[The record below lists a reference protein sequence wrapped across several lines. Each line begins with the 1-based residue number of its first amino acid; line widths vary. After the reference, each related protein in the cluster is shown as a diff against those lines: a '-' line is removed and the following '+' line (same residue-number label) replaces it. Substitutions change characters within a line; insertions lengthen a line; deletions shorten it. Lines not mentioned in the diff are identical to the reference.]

1 MGSPERLD
9 DDRMSA
15 SDSLLARAPRVG
27 FFELVRLLER
37 LVPGEA
43 RIGGDGPASA
53 ETIQFR
59 HDPSLGFPA
68 GDVASAGRATADARG
83 LSGDD
88 GRHPPFE
95 VVTTFLGLTGAAS
108 PLPLHIAEEILHED
122 PDHPV
127 GREFLDL
134 FHHRLLG
141 LFHRGVS
148 RYSFAHEFQSG
159 GDDVLS
165 RRLLALV
172 GVDELAEPRTNALSA
187 AELLR
192 LAPVLA
198 GPRGTAYAVEAAVDL
213 FFAELLDGG
222 RARVE
227 PFVGGVY
234 EFEEADRM
242 RLGVSSSNL
251 GRSSVLGRSV
261 IDRGARFELHLGP
274 LSSAAYRA
282 FLPGGSAAL
291 PLCHVLDAA
300 LAGPSEF
307 DVVLV
312 LREEARPGFRLDS
325 QRGSRLGEDTFLV
338 GAPGQ
343 AEVRLDGAA
352 LRRGPTP
359 TSSRAIP

>member
-1 MGSPERLD
+1 
-9 DDRMSA
+9 
-15 SDSLLARAPRVG
+15 
-27 FFELVRLLER
+27 
-37 LVPGEA
+37 
-43 RIGGDGPASA
+43 
-53 ETIQFR
+53 
-59 HDPSLGFPA
+59 
-68 GDVASAGRATADARG
+68 
-83 LSGDD
+83 
-88 GRHPPFE
+88 
-95 VVTTFLGLTGAAS
+95 
-108 PLPLHIAEEILHED
+108 
-122 PDHPV
+122 
-127 GREFLDL
+127 
-134 FHHRLLG
+134 
-141 LFHRGVS
+141 
-148 RYSFAHEFQSG
+148 
-159 GDDVLS
+159 
-165 RRLLALV
+165 
-172 GVDELAEPRTNALSA
+172 
-187 AELLR
+187 
-192 LAPVLA
+192 
-198 GPRGTAYAVEAAVDL
+198 
-213 FFAELLDGG
+213 
-222 RARVE
+222 
-227 PFVGGVY
+227 
-234 EFEEADRM
+234 M

-274 LSSAAYRA
+274 LSSIAYRA